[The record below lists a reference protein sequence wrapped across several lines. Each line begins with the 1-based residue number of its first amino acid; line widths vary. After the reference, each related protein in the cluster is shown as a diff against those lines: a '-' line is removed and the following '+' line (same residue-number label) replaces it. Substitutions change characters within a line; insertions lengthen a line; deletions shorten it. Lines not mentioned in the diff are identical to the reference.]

1 VSVEITQGDLSD
13 SAQTQVCK
21 AVVTRKKKQMTKIRQ
36 KSDGRIVAKG
46 PGNRVRT
53 PRDERATGA
62 KASMVKEVTAQ
73 LALRFVT
80 AEKTER
86 SDTNGG
92 VVSGKPDAATRDV
105 QSTKRKRQDVQS
117 ATMEAVTTRLS
128 DGFEKVARNRG
139 AAGPDGVSISY
150 DEKRTSTRLK
160 RDSP

>member
-1 VSVEITQGDLSD
+1 
-13 SAQTQVCK
+13 
-21 AVVTRKKKQMTKIRQ
+21 MTKIRQ